1 VSAALR
7 SELRF
12 SDASLPALLAALDY
26 EPDQDFDLERNV
38 SDCLSD
44 FGWYA
49 TGRNVG
55 LLTFAFQS
63 EDDQE
68 MDWEVLLTLSAFL
81 EEGSYYEERCG
92 DYVEDA
98 DGQPRSGV
106 VRAWMEGGQLK
117 GMVYALIPTADGQRI
132 RQAVEPF
139 DPRMA

>member
-1 VSAALR
+1 MNAALR

-12 SDASLPALLAALDY
+12 KDSHLPALLAALDY
-26 EPDQDFDLERNV
+26 EPDQDCSLERNV

-49 TGRNVG
+49 TGRGSG
-55 LLTFAFQS
+55 LLTFEFRS
-63 EDDQE
+63 DDDEE

-98 DGQPRSGV
+98 DGQPRAGV
-106 VRAWMEGGQLK
+106 VRVWMESGQLK
-117 GMVYALIPTADGQRI
+117 GMTYARIPGEDGQRI
-132 RQAVEPF
+132 RQPVGPF
-139 DPRMA
+139 DPRMI

>member
-1 VSAALR
+1 MSAALR

-12 SDASLPALLAALDY
+12 SDASLPALLAELDY

-55 LLTFAFQS
+55 LLTFEFQS
-63 EDDQE
+63 DDDEE
-68 MDWEVLLTLSAFL
+68 MDWEVLLTLSALL

-98 DGQPRSGV
+98 EGQPRSGV
-106 VRAWMEGGQLK
+106 VRVWMEDGQLM
-117 GMVYALIPTADGQRI
+117 GMLYALIPTADGQRI
-132 RQAVEPF
+132 RQPIEPF
-139 DPRMA
+139 DPRMI

>member
-1 VSAALR
+1 MSAALR

-26 EPDQDFDLERNV
+26 EPDQDFSLERNV

-49 TGRNVG
+49 TGRHVG
-55 LLTFAFQS
+55 LLTFEFQS
-63 EDDQE
+63 DDDEE

-106 VRAWMEGGQLK
+106 VRVWMEDGQLK
-117 GMVYALIPTADGQRI
+117 GMVYALIPAPDGQRI

-139 DPRMA
+139 DPRMI